1 MSVGWLFKTPGD
13 DATES
18 TLRALHTQNKLD
30 EYYYRG
36 FSWLRTVIAVTI
48 AVLLT
53 SYIEVRMDYS
63 VWDNFV
69 IWWKDKIAGW
79 VGL

>member
-1 MSVGWLFKTPGD
+1 MNVGWLFKSVGD

-36 FSWLRTVIAVTI
+36 FSLLRTAIAVSI

-53 SYIEVRMDYS
+53 SYIEMYSEYS
-63 VWDNFV
+63 VWENTV
-69 IWWKDKIAGW
+69 LWLKDKVAGW
-79 VGL
+79 MGL